1 MLTGLQKLGG
11 MLVRKNMHLKQIM
24 MYGLQ
29 NFIDH
34 RKKLLQLHFLK
45 LKSISEKHCKL
56 QKKKKKTCLI

>member
-1 MLTGLQKLGG
+1 MVYK
-11 MLVRKNMHLKQIM
+11 
-24 MYGLQ
+24 

-56 QKKKKKTCLI
+56 QKKKKNMSDMSSIRN